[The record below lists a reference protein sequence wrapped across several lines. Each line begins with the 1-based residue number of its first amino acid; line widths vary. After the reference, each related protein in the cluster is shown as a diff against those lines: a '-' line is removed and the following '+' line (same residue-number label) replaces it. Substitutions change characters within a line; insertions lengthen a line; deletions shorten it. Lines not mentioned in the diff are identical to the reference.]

1 MAKQVFKWGQ
11 WNELAKAM
19 GVKMPKPQE
28 VNKAKFKVQQ
38 EKFARCRKCGGQ
50 MHYLKGTN
58 VLICENEIEVEK
70 TFENEDGTTTVK
82 TVKQTCGNINL
93 VDKEYQSYARFLFE

>member
-1 MAKQVFKWGQ
+1 MARQYFEWGQ
-11 WNELAKAM
+11 WDEISKAS
-19 GVKMPKPQE
+19 GIKMPKPQE
-28 VNKAKFKVQQ
+28 RNKAKLKPQQ

-50 MHYLKGTN
+50 MRYLKGTN